1 MAFPQRRDTIA
12 GIATQ
17 PNIRAYLVGGSAQ
30 GPVYYLRGHSAI
42 VARVCLWL
50 GVLLTPAAAF
60 AVHGAS
66 QKLQDETG
74 LSIAAAAVLLCA
86 GLIGG
91 ALWRLRRP
99 DRKLIIDRDQ
109 QTLTVWSYGQARQTL
124 AFADL
129 GPMSLGS
136 RTAMVYRSSGE
147 RARVNQAAIGL
158 SRHPEV
164 TLYIPSTQGDMVRFC
179 VTLRH
184 IIGEQYLPKAQPA
197 APQPA

>member
-1 MAFPQRRDTIA
+1 
-12 GIATQ
+12 
-17 PNIRAYLVGGSAQ
+17 
-30 GPVYYLRGHSAI
+30 VYELRGHSAM
-42 VARVCLWL
+42 VARVCLWA
-50 GVLLTPAAAF
+50 GVLLVPAAGY

-74 LSIAAAAVLLCA
+74 LAIAAAAVLLCA

-99 DRKLIIDRDQ
+99 DRKVIVDRD
-109 QTLTVWSYGQARQTL
+109 RQTL
-124 AFADL
+124 SVWSHGQVRHTLPFAEL

-136 RTAMVYRSSGE
+136 RTAMVYRSTGE
-147 RARVNQAAIGL
+147 RARVQQAAVGL

-164 TLYIPSTQGDMVRFC
+164 TLYLPSTQGDLIRFC

-184 IIGEQYLPKAQPA
+184 IVGEQYLPKARKPA
-197 APQPA
+197 Q